1 MDQDVRTT
9 SVVEPSSHSVL
20 SLRLKTRP
28 FQEHIIEKRFEV
40 ARRLYNSLLGI
51 ELKKYQALKR
61 TEEYR
66 TIQSEIDAVLDEYS
80 EETQEEINPG
90 EDTPEIRRKLRPECR
105 TDPRY
110 KDAVK
115 KRSIFLRDHG
125 YMGGYSFQKD
135 LAPLKNYYET
145 RIVDGKKKNNPKIGS
160 QVLNELAINAW
171 TAMSGHIYKGLK
183 VNFIRKGE
191 LNSLSS
197 TNPNTPMI
205 LRDGIFSWHGF
216 SCPVI
221 IDPKDMY
228 AAEMLQKEP
237 AFYRVVRKTENRKN
251 NYYLQIVLKGA
262 PVRKLHTQTGNFK
275 HAISPDAIGVDIG
288 LSCVAV
294 VSDTKVAL
302 FLLAPHA
309 QPTGEKK
316 EELQAFLSRSR
327 FENNPHRF
335 HANGTIRRLTR
346 NSKDRYWVV
355 SKAYHRTR
363 AEIRE
368 MDRYN
373 AAVRKDD
380 HGYLANYIL
389 SLGSKITM
397 EKINF
402 RSLAKRAEETET
414 TPSGRIKS
422 KKRGGKSITN
432 RAPAMLVAKLEQK
445 TRDYAGKPIRFVDPK
460 LTKASKYDHTAKK
473 YLEKRPFEGSFTI
486 LSNGDRVQTHLY
498 NAFLLTCVDCDTI
511 NQESCQKKYAAFKK
525 LHDQE
530 MARSSET

>member
-1 MDQDVRTT
+1 M
-9 SVVEPSSHSVL
+9 SVEPSTHSVL
-20 SLRLKTRP
+20 TLKLKLRP
-28 FQEHIIEKRFEV
+28 FQEHMIEKRLEV
-40 ARRLYNSLLGI
+40 ARKLYNSLLGL
-51 ELKKYQALKR
+51 ELKKYRALQR

-80 EETQEEINPG
+80 EESQDEINPD
-90 EDTPEIRRKLRPECR
+90 EDAPEIRRKLRPEYR
-105 TDPRY
+105 ADPRY
-110 KDAVK
+110 KEALK
-115 KRSIFLRDHG
+115 KRSTFMRDHG
-125 YMGGYSFQKD
+125 YLGAYSFQKD

-145 RIVDGKKKNNPKIGS
+145 RIADGKKKNNPKIGS

-197 TNPNTPMI
+197 TNPNTPMVF
-205 LRDGIFSWHGF
+205 RNGVFSWHGL

-221 IDPKDMY
+221 IDPKDIY

-237 AFYRVVRKTENRKN
+237 AFFRVVRKTENRRN

-262 PVRKLHTQTGNFK
+262 PVRKRHTQTGNFK
-275 HAISPDAIGVDIG
+275 HAISPDAIGIDIG

-302 FLLAPHA
+302 FPLAPHA

-316 EELQAFLSRSR
+316 EALQAFLSRSR

-335 HANGTIRRLTR
+335 HPNGTIRRLPR
-346 NSKDRYWVV
+346 RSKDRYWVF
-355 SKAYHRTR
+355 SKLYLKTK

-373 AAVRKDD
+373 AAVRRDD

-389 SLGSKITM
+389 SLGSDITM
-397 EKINF
+397 EKMDY
-402 RSLAKRAEETET
+402 RGLAKRAETTET

-422 KKRGGKSITN
+422 KKRGGASITN
-432 RAPAMLVAKLEQK
+432 RAPAMLVSKLEQK
-445 TRDYAGKPIRFVDPK
+445 ARDYAGKAIRFVDPK
-460 LTKASKYDHTAKK
+460 LAKVSKYDHIGNR
-473 YLEKRPFEGSFTI
+473 YLEKRPYDGNITV
-486 LSNGDRVQTHLY
+486 LSNGDQVQTHLY
-498 NAFLLTCVDCDTI
+498 NAFLLTCLSCDTI
-511 NQESCQKKYAAFKK
+511 NHELCQKKYGTFKK
-525 LHDQE
+525 LHDEAIQKFL
-530 MARSSET
+530 